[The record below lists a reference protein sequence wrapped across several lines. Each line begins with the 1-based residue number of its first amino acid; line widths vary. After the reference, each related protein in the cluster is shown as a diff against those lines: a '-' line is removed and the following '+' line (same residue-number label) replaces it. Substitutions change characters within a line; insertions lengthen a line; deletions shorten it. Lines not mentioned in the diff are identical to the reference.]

1 MMMAWKLGPALA
13 TGNTIVLKPSE
24 FTLGIAPLIIVNG
37 YGSDAGAAI
46 AAHPHIEK
54 TNLKKVTLELGGKSP
69 NIIFDDADITQ
80 AVKWAAHG
88 IFWNHGQPCCAGT
101 CIFVHEKIYDDF
113 LEKFMAK
120 APTIKI
126 GDPFGVDTY
135 QGPQVSQLQF
145 DDATL
150 QNGGERHGEE
160 GYFIQPTIFTDTHT
174 EMKIVRK
181 EIFGQ
186 VGESGRQMTR
196 STGSKNIDQALRV
209 AHKLHAGA
217 GWVNCANTLDTQV
230 PFGGY
235 KQSGIGRELGEYVLA
250 K

>member
-1 MMMAWKLGPALA
+1 MMAWKLGPALA
-13 TGNTIVLKPSE
+13 TGNMIVLKPSE
-24 FTLGIAPLIIVNG
+24 FTPFTALGMAPLIIVNR
-37 YGSDAGAAI
+37 YGSDAGTAI
-46 AAHPHIEK
+46 AAHPLIE
-54 TNLKKVTLELGGKSP
+54 KKVTLELGGKSP
-69 NIIFDDADITQ
+69 NIIFADADITQ
-80 AVKWAAHG
+80 AVKWVAHG
-88 IFWNHGQPCCAGT
+88 VLYPCCAGT
-101 CIFVHEKIYDDF
+101 RIFVHEKIYDDF

-186 VGESGRQMTR
+186 VGESGRRMTR

-217 GWVNCANTLDTQV
+217 AWVNCANTLDTQV

-235 KQSGIGRELGEYVLA
+235 KQSGIGRELGEYALA